1 MFKKLKCIIL
11 CGVAASL
18 VLTSCGNKADND
30 KKEISK
36 TESSVDNSTNG
47 SSSVVNTVIKVPEK
61 GGSTKHISI
70 TQQKVTIYSVDAE
83 SDKIQAKNS
92 MITIKEELIP
102 QDIIDAV
109 LFELDDLID
118 GDTIA
123 NTLTDKDSITIDFVT
138 KDKDYPFGK
147 KSQVT
152 DVVVLDCISY
162 SIFDNFKDYKKIYF
176 KLNGEAFRSK
186 QLKLSDT
193 KPFMINE

>member
-1 MFKKLKCIIL
+1 MFKKLRGIIL
-11 CGVAASL
+11 CGVAASI

-30 KKEISK
+30 KKEDAK

-47 SSSVVNTVIKVPEK
+47 SSSVV
-61 GGSTKHISI
+61 I

-118 GDTIA
+118 GNAIA

>member
-1 MFKKLKCIIL
+1 MFKKLRGIIL
-11 CGVAASL
+11 CGVAASI

-36 TESSVDNSTNG
+36 TESSAGNSVNG
-47 SSSVVNTVIKVPEK
+47 SSSVVNTVIKVHEK

-138 KDKDYPFGK
+138 KDMDYPFGK

>member
-1 MFKKLKCIIL
+1 MFKKLRGIIL
-11 CGVAASL
+11 CGVAASI
-18 VLTSCGNKADND
+18 VLTSCGNKVDNY
-30 KKEISK
+30 KKEASK
-36 TESSVDNSTNG
+36 TESSVGNSVND

-61 GGSTKHISI
+61 GGNSKHISI

-118 GDTIA
+118 GDAIA
-123 NTLTDKDSITIDFVT
+123 NTLTDKDSVTIDFIT
-138 KDKDYPFGK
+138 KNKDYPFGK
-147 KSQVT
+147 KSQVE

-162 SIFDNFKDYKKIYF
+162 SIFDNFKDFKKIYF

>member
-1 MFKKLKCIIL
+1 MFKKLRGIIL
-11 CGVAASL
+11 CGVAASI

-47 SSSVVNTVIKVPEK
+47 SSSVVNTVIK

-118 GDTIA
+118 GNAIA

-162 SIFDNFKDYKKIYF
+162 SIFDNFKDFKKIYF